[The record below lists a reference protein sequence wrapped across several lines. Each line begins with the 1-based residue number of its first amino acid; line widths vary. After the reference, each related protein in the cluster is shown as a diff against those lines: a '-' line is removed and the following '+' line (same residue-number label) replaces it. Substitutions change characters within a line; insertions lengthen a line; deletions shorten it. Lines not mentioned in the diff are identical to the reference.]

1 MWQAGFGPKCI
12 TKKEAL
18 MGTKYGKKAGQEEET
33 KAERHRMMRDEQ
45 SQTEGIN
52 TKRRWEQTTDICEDR
67 WQWTK

>member
-1 MWQAGFGPKCI
+1 MLHYKVKCKSHVWQAGFGPKCI
-12 TKKEAL
+12 TAL

-52 TKRRWEQTTDICEDR
+52 TKRR
-67 WQWTK
+67 

>member
-52 TKRRWEQTTDICEDR
+52 TKRR
-67 WQWTK
+67 

>member
-1 MWQAGFGPKCI
+1 
-12 TKKEAL
+12 

-52 TKRRWEQTTDICEDR
+52 TKRR
-67 WQWTK
+67 